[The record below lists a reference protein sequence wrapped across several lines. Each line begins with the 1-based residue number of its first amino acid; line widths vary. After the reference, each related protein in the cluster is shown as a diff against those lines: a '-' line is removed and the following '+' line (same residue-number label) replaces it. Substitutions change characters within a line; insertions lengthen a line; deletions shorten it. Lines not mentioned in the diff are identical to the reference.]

1 VKGRTRTST
10 AANPDRCSSLPGVL
24 HAASRDGDADEPLRG
39 DESKSHFFVGFAR
52 SSLPGFTLLEIAV
65 VLFLMGLMMLIAMPY
80 FGGFHRA
87 ELKSATRRLAGRA
100 TYLFEEASSHKMVIR
115 LIFDFDRNGYMVMT
129 ADPYALEP
137 RFFPDHS
144 SAGAPVILPPGVQLR
159 DVTVEGVGTYN
170 KGSIACQFYP
180 GGYADATLIHL
191 VDSSGETMTLGIDP
205 LSGQVMIANGNL
217 TQKQLVM
224 R

>member
-1 VKGRTRTST
+1 VKGRTPTST
-10 AANPDRCSSLPGVL
+10 AANPDRRHRRAAQTGSGGRRRVSPG
-24 HAASRDGDADEPLRG
+24 ASRRARQ
-39 DESKSHFFVGFAR
+39 FA
-52 SSLPGFTLLEIAV
+52 SGFTLLEIAI

-100 TYLFEEASSHKMVIR
+100 TYLFEEASSHKLVIR
-115 LIFDFDRNGYMVMT
+115 LVFDLDRNGYTVLI
-129 ADPYALEP
+129 ADPYALQP
-137 RFFPDHS
+137 AFFPDRS
-144 SAGAPVILPPGVQLR
+144 SSGAPVFLPPEVRIR
-159 DVTVEGVGTYN
+159 DVTVQGVGTVN
-170 KGSIACQFYP
+170 RGAIACQFYP

-191 VDSSGETMTLGIDP
+191 VDTAGEQMTVGIDS
-205 LSGQVMIANGNL
+205 LTGRVMIASGYL